1 MTRWGEMWQVG
12 CAGSDRIVAKG
23 KTSDL
28 KGAEVVFTGAVN
40 DVPTTEVL
48 LKEGFKEHRFGAGTQ
63 SCLLFLCPIVHTPAG
78 ILSIDDAGP
87 WPVLRLTHG
96 QECEQ

>member
-1 MTRWGEMWQVG
+1 MWEVG

-48 LKEGFKEHRFGAGTQ
+48 LKEGFKEHRFGAGGQ
-63 SCLLFLCPIVHTPAG
+63 SPTPLGDCLKAC
-78 ILSIDDAGP
+78 
-87 WPVLRLTHG
+87 
-96 QECEQ
+96 